1 MRFRKTVSI
10 CKGVKLNLSTSGVS
24 CTVGGKGVSLNL
36 GKKGVFLNTSLPGT
50 GISDRRKLFGG
61 TSASKRK
68 EKEKAKAKQDKQ
80 EVNVLDYALEVKEN
94 GAIEIIRKD
103 GKRTTE
109 SEERALRRTDWY
121 DDESRELAAQFL
133 EKMNAGNDA
142 FLTLQKFAKSV
153 PALGEIEDEECID
166 EAMHDLLDD
175 LELPVEFDVQYEY
188 NPATGHMMV
197 DLDVPEIEDLPEEKA
212 VELASGAVKAK
223 AKSQKELKD
232 EYRTCVLG
240 LAVFFASHIFLCSEG
255 LSAVTISG
263 YTQRRNKSTGERED
277 CYIYSIVFERDG
289 FKTDRCATEDPADF
303 CDRFRSRINVM
314 ASGEMKQIVP
324 YTPEEVEAMLA

>member
-10 CKGVKLNLSTSGVS
+10 CKGVKLNLSKSGVS
-24 CTVGGKGVSLNL
+24 CTVGGKGLSLNL
-36 GKKGVFLNTSLPGT
+36 GKEGVFLNTSLPGT
-50 GISDRRKLFGG
+50 GIYDRKKLFGG

-68 EKEKAKAKQDKQ
+68 AKEKEQAKQ
-80 EVNVLDYALEVKEN
+80 EINVLDYALEMQPS

-103 GKRTTE
+103 GRRVSE
-109 SEERALRRTDWY
+109 SEARALKRTDWY
-121 DDESRELAAQFL
+121 DDQSRALAEEFL
-133 EKMNAGNDA
+133 EKMNAETNA
-142 FLTLQKFAKSV
+142 FLTLHHYAKRV
-153 PALGEIEDEECID
+153 PSLGEPEDEESID

-188 NPATGHMMV
+188 NPENGHMML

-223 AKSQKELKD
+223 AKTQKELRE

-240 LAVFFASHIFLCSEG
+240 LAVFFASHAFLCSEG
-255 LSAVTISG
+255 ISAVLLSG
-263 YTQRRNKSTGERED
+263 YTQRRDRSTGERED

-289 FKTDRCATEDPADF
+289 FSTDRCASEDPADF
-303 CDRFRSRINVM
+303 CDRFRSRINVA

-324 YTPEEVEAMLA
+324 YAPEEFEAMLS